1 MNINLAMIEPT
12 DDEVLEYLAK
22 KTIHHGEEA
31 LMLAMLKSATE
42 DFQKYVNARNRKGK
56 LLFNEAEEWL
66 LEKDSDSFLC
76 FESICEVLR
85 LQPDYIRKGL
95 LRWKE
100 AHCKSEAA

>member
-42 DFQKYVNARNRKGK
+42 DFHKYVKARNRKGK

-85 LQPDYIRKGL
+85 LQPAYLRNGL

>member
-1 MNINLAMIEPT
+1 MNINLAMIEPS
-12 DDEVLEYLAK
+12 DNEVLEYLAK

-31 LMLAMLKSATE
+31 LMLAVLKSATE
-42 DFQKYVNARNRKGK
+42 DFQKYVNARDRKGK

-66 LEKDSDSFLC
+66 LENDSDSLLC

-85 LQPDYIRKGL
+85 LQPDYLRKGL